1 MPGETYQTLKEKATK
16 QAKQSGMSQTA
27 ADNYGSAMA
36 SQAAQVGGAANPDP
50 SGGGTY
56 DPEFF
61 GNADNNYGDISEAM
75 SGSTAAPLEQ
85 IAARKEAEKKK
96 QEAGGVFNPQTGMVE
111 YPQQTNIFGGLGSLD
126 LNDIINK
133 SPFLLTKAMA
143 GGAKGLQFLLDKT
156 FKPQISDFSN
166 PNFLA
171 VLDAAFKSG
180 KLNEESW
187 KETYGGLLDD
197 VYSGQAK
204 EDLEAGLGS
213 RDSKDLFD
221 LAMEEATANVEPG
234 SGTQRITNPEGFY
247 LDDGQGILPQT
258 SGGLTDLAGL
268 DVNQFTS
275 GPGYN
280 QTMVDMIFAARAEL
294 DRMNKDS
301 SGNTQ
306 GGIMAASSTPPGIPV
321 VPPTTPVV
329 PPTTPVVSPVVAQT
343 TTPFDLS
350 QFYAGLPTFN
360 QSPYAR
366 QGLGSYNE
374 ILRRYYG

>member
-1 MPGETYQTLKEKATK
+1 MSREDYIAGRSGAKGTKKQKESKSFQAGQAERRREKEGPSKTIKVKSGKTEYEQSKEIAKRTGKDPYDTLTREEEIQAGYPKTGLETLKEA
-16 QAKQSGMSQTA
+16 SG
-27 ADNYGSAMA
+27 
-36 SQAAQVGGAANPDP
+36 
-50 SGGGTY
+50 
-56 DPEFF
+56 
-61 GNADNNYGDISEAM
+61 
-75 SGSTAAPLEQ
+75 
-85 IAARKEAEKKK
+85 
-96 QEAGGVFNPQTGMVE
+96 VE
-111 YPQQTNIFGGLGSLD
+111 LV
-126 LNDIINK
+126 
-133 SPFLLTKAMA
+133 SPTLQFM
-143 GGAKGLQFLLDKT
+143 GIGAKALQGLLDKT
-156 FKPQISDFSN
+156 FKPQVSDFSN

-171 VLDAAFKSG
+171 VLDAAFRSG
-180 KLNEESW
+180 RLNKDEYTE
-187 KETYGGLLDD
+187 KYKDLLDD

-204 EDLEAGLGS
+204 EDLEAGLGNL
-213 RDSKDLFD
+213 DSEDLFD

-280 QTMVDMIFAARAEL
+280 QKMVDMIFAAREEL
-294 DRMNKDS
+294 NRM
-301 SGNTQ
+301 GNQQ
-306 GGIMAASSTPPGIPV
+306 GGGQGIMAASSTPPGIPV

-329 PPTTPVVSPVVAQT
+329 PPTIPVVPPVVAQT
-343 TTPFDLS
+343 TTPFDLA

>member
-1 MPGETYQTLKEKATK
+1 MDARDRFMRATMGGTQGSSSYGVGSSSGGSGSGSGSGGGSGGGNNQQVIQ
-16 QAKQSGMSQTA
+16 QALA
-27 ADNYGSAMA
+27 A
-36 SQAAQVGGAANPDP
+36 QAAQ
-50 SGGGTY
+50 
-56 DPEFF
+56 
-61 GNADNNYGDISEAM
+61 
-75 SGSTAAPLEQ
+75 
-85 IAARKEAEKKK
+85 KKK
-96 QEAGGVFNPQTGMVE
+96 QEELERKQAEELEAKIAREKKQFNIEDIP
-111 YPQQTNIFGGLGSLD
+111 SLT
-126 LNDIINK
+126 LQAAI
-133 SPFLLTKAMA
+133 
-143 GGAKGLQFLLDKT
+143 GGAKGLELLLDKL
-156 FKPQISDFSN
+156 FKPELKDFSN
-166 PNFLA
+166 PNFLE
-171 VLDAAFKSG
+171 VLNAAFKSG
-180 KLNEESW
+180 KLNKDEYTE
-187 KETYGGLLDD
+187 KYEDLLDD

-213 RDSKDLFD
+213 FDSEDLFD

-280 QTMVDMIFAARAEL
+280 QDMVDMIFAAREEL
-294 DRMNKDS
+294 NRM
-301 SGNTQ
+301 GNQQ
-306 GGIMAASSTPPGIPV
+306 GGGQGIMAASSTPPGIPV

-329 PPTTPVVSPVVAQT
+329 PPTTPVVPPVVAQT
-343 TTPFDLS
+343 TTPFDLA

>member
-1 MPGETYQTLKEKATK
+1 MSREDYIAGRSGAKGTKKQKESKSFQAGQAERRREKEGPSKTIKVKSGKTEYEQSKEIAKRTGKDPYDTLTREEEIQAGYPKTGLETLKEA
-16 QAKQSGMSQTA
+16 SG
-27 ADNYGSAMA
+27 
-36 SQAAQVGGAANPDP
+36 
-50 SGGGTY
+50 
-56 DPEFF
+56 
-61 GNADNNYGDISEAM
+61 
-75 SGSTAAPLEQ
+75 
-85 IAARKEAEKKK
+85 
-96 QEAGGVFNPQTGMVE
+96 VE
-111 YPQQTNIFGGLGSLD
+111 LV
-126 LNDIINK
+126 
-133 SPFLLTKAMA
+133 SPTLQFM
-143 GGAKGLQFLLDKT
+143 GIGAKALQGLLDKIE
-156 FKPQISDFSN
+156 KPEVEDFSN

-171 VLDAAFKSG
+171 VLDNAFKSG
-180 KLNEESW
+180 RLNKGEYTE
-187 KETYGGLLDD
+187 KYKDLLDD
-197 VYSGQAK
+197 VYGGQVK
-204 EDLEAGLGS
+204 EDSQFKVFGGNL
-213 RDSKDLFD
+213 DSEDLFD

-280 QTMVDMIFAARAEL
+280 QKMVDMIFAAREEL
-294 DRMNKDS
+294 NRM
-301 SGNTQ
+301 GNQQ
-306 GGIMAASSTPPGIPV
+306 GGGQGIMAASSTPPGIPV

-329 PPTTPVVSPVVAQT
+329 PPTIPVVPPVVAQT
-343 TTPFDLS
+343 TTPFDLA